1 MTWTASFEAQ
11 SKVISR
17 FGTAAAA
24 ASWANADNETG
35 HIDAEWS
42 RPVLGLGL
50 SQINPMDWMDLRY
63 AVLYNADIH
72 IFCSTIVL
80 TMAIL
85 PAQGN
90 LYPAK
95 RPK

>member
-42 RPVLGLGL
+42 RPFLGFFFNQLIK
-50 SQINPMDWMDLRY
+50 SKWMNFIRIGHYDFATAEWISAMQY
-63 AVLYNADIH
+63 
-72 IFCSTIVL
+72 
-80 TMAIL
+80 
-85 PAQGN
+85 
-90 LYPAK
+90 
-95 RPK
+95 